1 MQRKY
6 WAIYVLLQSAAIL
19 YLLTLHDVHGDG
31 VGLGVAGAALVLARL
46 LHPGQGEGEVAEGGL
61 APAPR
66 HRLDLA
72 RVPRAEVQQ
81 LPGLYH
87 LLFIRAAKDPSV
99 FTITEKAPTRKH

>member
-72 RVPRAEVQQ
+72 PVPRAEVQQ

-99 FTITEKAPTRKH
+99 GEGSY